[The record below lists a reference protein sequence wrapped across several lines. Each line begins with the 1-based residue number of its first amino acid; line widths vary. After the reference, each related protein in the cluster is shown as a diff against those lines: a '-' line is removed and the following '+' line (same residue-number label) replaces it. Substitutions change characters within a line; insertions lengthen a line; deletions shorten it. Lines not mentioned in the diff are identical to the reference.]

1 MQTILKH
8 LFEEFCSSTTIHGMH
23 YIGASK
29 TLLGRIGWMIAFVFS
44 VLCCGMLIQN
54 VYQKWDNSPVIV
66 SFDDAPTPVWKIPF
80 PAITVCS
87 EDKIMKFFYKE
98 TEFLSMRRGELF
110 GLTDFIANCGGIL
123 GLCLGISFVS
133 LVELLYYCAALPLLL
148 VKEGTCHNGKV
159 VIVIV
164 KERVAMDDFEFS
176 TDTSPKKNICY

>member
-1 MQTILKH
+1 MY
-8 LFEEFCSSTTIHGMH
+8 LF
-23 YIGASK
+23 
-29 TLLGRIGWMIAFVFS
+29 FS
-44 VLCCGMLIQN
+44 GF
-54 VYQKWDNSPVIV
+54 Y
-66 SFDDAPTPVWKIPF
+66 TPVK
-80 PAITVCS
+80 C
-87 EDKIMKFFYKE
+87 FYKD

-164 KERVAMDDFEFS
+164 KEKSGDGRF
-176 TDTSPKKNICY
+176 